1 MMPSE
6 IKPGDLPIFDSITAL
21 AFEGIVYLV
30 MSSLVYS
37 VPAFGVPVLNT
48 VIKYFVEIVLKHAWL
63 PLQNFGA
70 GKIIDAEQK
79 KKAEEYIEA
88 KDELRKLTS
97 KPNVDL
103 QSEEVKKAHEEFKK
117 RLGLLIRSKPS

>member
-6 IKPGDLPIFDSITAL
+6 IKPGDLPVFDTVTEL

-30 MSSLVYS
+30 MGSITAS
-37 VPAFGVPVLNT
+37 VPAFGVPVIST
-48 VIKYFVEIVLKHAWL
+48 VTKYFVEYILKHAWL
-63 PLQNFGA
+63 PLQNFAA

-88 KDELRKLTS
+88 VNDLRTQLAN
-97 KPNVDL
+97 PNVDL
-103 QSEEVKKAHEEFKK
+103 QSAEVRKAHEEFKK
-117 RLGLLIRSKPS
+117 RLGNLIRSKPN